1 MVYYSPNGY
10 NEAMF
15 LVGILSWWYGRGWN
29 DRISIIV
36 QRIYSTSD
44 YFSVGRLLMTLFSPY
59 RQISAGS
66 TSGSMDAKFRQMVDQ
81 LVSRLIGAFVRAFM
95 IILGLVILF
104 LHIIVGSIVLLLW
117 LILPLFPIFGMLLSV
132 VGWVPKWF

>member
-15 LVGILSWWYGRGWN
+15 LVGILSWWYGRGWSG
-29 DRISIIV
+29 RISIIV
-36 QRIYSTSD
+36 QRIYSTAD

-59 RQISAGS
+59 KQIS
-66 TSGSMDAKFRQMVDQ
+66 SGSVDGSINIMMRQMVDQ
-81 LVSRLIGAFVRAFM
+81 TVSRLIGAFVRTFM
-95 IILGLVILF
+95 IILGLVVLF
-104 LHIIVGSIVLLLW
+104 IHIVVGSVVLLLW
-117 LILPLFPIFGMLLSV
+117 LILPLFPIFGLLLSV